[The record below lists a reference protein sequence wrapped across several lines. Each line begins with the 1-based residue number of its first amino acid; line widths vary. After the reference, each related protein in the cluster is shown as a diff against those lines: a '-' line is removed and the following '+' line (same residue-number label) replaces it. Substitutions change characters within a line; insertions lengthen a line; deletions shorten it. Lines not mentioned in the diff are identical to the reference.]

1 MKRHIS
7 VLVTYFAFAVLCA
20 PAAELPFGAPPFPP
34 GDWQFRI
41 SIKLN
46 DGFIHEMKGI
56 TKPGENAAESY
67 VAPLA
72 TAITGSDNNPL
83 ITTNVLENKSFNRL
97 FWKPHLGFTPIHKAR
112 LVPGIVKSTNEGWNK
127 KYDEMEKEQFPEA
140 NVTVGR
146 GWDGFSGDQ
155 HVLYCPKCRERRALW
170 LASVPD
176 LDVYRTDWANKKREE
191 DHNKA
196 IDGDEE

>member
-56 TKPGENAAESY
+56 TKPGENADETEQEAFEKKEKEAQCKELSRDITFTIAESY

-97 FWKPHLGFTPIHKAR
+97 FWKPHLGFTPIHDQR
-112 LVPGIVKSTNEGWNK
+112 LFYLTALHAMSEFQFANINRPYSQTDQGIDINLG
-127 KYDEMEKEQFPEA
+127 
-140 NVTVGR
+140 
-146 GWDGFSGDQ
+146 
-155 HVLYCPKCRERRALW
+155 
-170 LASVPD
+170 
-176 LDVYRTDWANKKREE
+176 
-191 DHNKA
+191 
-196 IDGDEE
+196 